1 MVKRGSLRRALR
13 WLVVAAG
20 VYFAA
25 VYAAARLDWVAMGE
39 GSVHPAPPP
48 APSTRVAGAIHVHT
62 RRSHDAIGT
71 EAEVTRAARAAGLDF
86 VFLSDHRDAGSPAAE
101 WERAALWD
109 EGVLLV
115 RGQEIRVE
123 GVGKVL
129 VDRLDTAVV
138 SWTGGAESFLARV
151 QRDSAFT
158 VVAHPRGRPSDAW
171 RPGGAAGMAAWEVFD
186 FADVARRRLAGPSV
200 AYHLVALVGG
210 ELTGRAEHNWLRLY
224 RDGFRVPGVAAFDS
238 LWAAGGEE
246 RSAAPDRATSTVALR
261 SAAATGDGSTSVER
275 TGSGAFGQGGGS
287 AQRPSPALD
296 EPLAALGH
304 GAAPPTRPTP
314 TAVAG
319 LDMHPRVRLPGGRL
333 FPAYTSSLRTM
344 INHVALAAP
353 PDPDPVVAARALGAA
368 IGRGDVFVSFGG
380 TEGARGFRVGVVAS
394 GDGAYARPRPAGSSA
409 AASGEGP
416 RSGGSG
422 SAASGYAAAGVGATP
437 AAGESAAPAPAH
449 VPPGGTTRMAA
460 GLRLEAGFATDPGRV
475 AYRVVRDG
483 REVGWWRGPGLSR
496 VLDGPGAYRVELYR
510 YSARAGRLVW
520 NLRPWIFVNPVLV
533 RPSAGGG

>member
-1 MVKRGSLRRALR
+1 MVKRGPFRRAAR
-13 WLVVAAG
+13 WLLVAAG

-25 VYAAARLDWVAMGE
+25 AYAGARLDWVAME
-39 GSVHPAPPP
+39 DGSTSPAPPP
-48 APSTRVAGAIHVHT
+48 APSTRMAGAIHVHT

-71 EAEVTRAARAAGLDF
+71 EAELARAARAAGLDF
-86 VFLSDHRDAGSPAAE
+86 VVVADHRDAGAPAAE
-101 WERAALWD
+101 WERTAVRD

-138 SWTGGAESFLARV
+138 SWTGGMESFLARV
-151 QRDSAFT
+151 ERDSAFT

-171 RPGGAAGMAAWEVFD
+171 RLPGAPGMAAWEVFD
-186 FADVARRRLAGPSV
+186 FADVARRRLASPSV

-224 RDGFRVPGVAAFDS
+224 REGFRDPGVAAFDS
-238 LWAAGGEE
+238 LWA
-246 RSAAPDRATSTVALR
+246 
-261 SAAATGDGSTSVER
+261 
-275 TGSGAFGQGGGS
+275 GGG
-287 AQRPSPALD
+287 QERPAASGRPGPTALD
-296 EPLAALGH
+296 
-304 GAAPPTRPTP
+304 RPGP

-319 LDMHPRVRLPGGRL
+319 LDIHPKARLPGRRL
-333 FPAYTSSLRTM
+333 FPDYASSLRTM
-344 INHVALAAP
+344 INHVALDAP
-353 PDPDPVVAARALGAA
+353 PGPDPVKAARALGAA
-368 IGRGDVFVSFGG
+368 IRRGDVFVSFGD
-380 TEGARGFRVGVVAS
+380 TEGARGFRVGVAAP
-394 GDGAYARPRPAGSSA
+394 GDGADARPGPAGSRV
-409 AASGEGP
+409 AASGED
-416 RSGGSG
+416 
-422 SAASGYAAAGVGATP
+422 AVTLP
-437 AAGESAAPAPAH
+437 AAESATLAPLPAH
-449 VPPGGTTRMAA
+449 IPPGGATRMTA

-496 VLDGPGAYRVELYR
+496 AVDGPGAYRVELYR

-533 RPSAGGG
+533 RPPAGGG